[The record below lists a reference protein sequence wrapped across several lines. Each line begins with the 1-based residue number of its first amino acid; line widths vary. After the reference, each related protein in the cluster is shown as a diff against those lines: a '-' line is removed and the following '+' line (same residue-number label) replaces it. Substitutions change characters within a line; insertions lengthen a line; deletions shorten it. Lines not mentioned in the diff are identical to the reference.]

1 MARNDSWS
9 VLGVEASIAAYT
21 HGDAWLA
28 DLRERLSAQR
38 DLLAE
43 LLATHLPLARMRRLE
58 ATYLAW
64 LDLRGYGHDDPAAVA
79 LERQRVQVAAGHDYH
94 PGLPGHVRLNIATSP
109 DRLTEV
115 VRRLAAAI
123 TER

>member
-21 HGDAWLA
+21 HGDSWLA
-28 DLRERLSAQR
+28 DLRARLSAQR
-38 DLLAE
+38 DLLVE
-43 LLATHLPLARMRRLE
+43 LLAEHLPDAQMRPLE

-64 LDLRGYGHDDPAAVA
+64 LDLRAYGHDDPAAVA

-94 PGLPGHVRLNIATSP
+94 PGLPGHVRVNIATSRE
-109 DRLTEV
+109 RLVEIV
-115 VRRLAAAI
+115 GRLAAAI
-123 TER
+123 TQS